1 MPPVDNTPLWGPRFW
16 TMPPP
21 SILIAD
27 DHDVIR
33 KGLMSLFEGSG
44 VQVCGEAGTV
54 EETIKQAKKLK
65 PDVVLL
71 DVRFGDTDG
80 LDAIRGIRA
89 AAPRA
94 RVLMFSAFDNP
105 TYVAR
110 AIAAGAHDYLLKT
123 AERDQMIDAVKGAAN
138 GEPPSRAGQLRRI
151 AGQMAR
157 RERKQDLSVPLT
169 ARETQV
175 LRQITMGLSNQE
187 IADALKISVETV
199 KEHVQNLLRK
209 LSVNDRTQAAVWALR
224 NGLG

>member
-1 MPPVDNTPLWGPRFW
+1 M
-16 TMPPP
+16 
-21 SILIAD
+21 A
-27 DHDVIR
+27 
-33 KGLMSLFEGSG
+33 SL
-44 VQVCGEAGTV
+44 Q
-54 EETIKQAKKLK
+54 
-65 PDVVLL
+65 VVL
-71 DVRFGDTDG
+71 
-80 LDAIRGIRA
+80 
-89 AAPRA
+89 
-94 RVLMFSAFDNP
+94 
-105 TYVAR
+105 
-110 AIAAGAHDYLLKT
+110 
-123 AERDQMIDAVKGAAN
+123 AN
-138 GEPPSRAGQLRRI
+138 WRI